1 MDTGLKSGTSST
13 IYILLGIIALLLA
26 GNAYLFLTRDDAKSS
41 LITIR
46 EEKAFLR
53 QELTKLEKELEGVNS
68 LNLELTAEL
77 KLRQTELKEKIA
89 ALREALQ
96 NNKLTALELQEA
108 KAEVAGLRNYVGAH
122 LAEIGSLKKQKSE
135 LLAEN
140 QNLRSAVDVEKQ
152 KNLELASRNV
162 ELSEK
167 ISEAAVLEAERVHIT
182 TFYSRFNNEQEVEDQ
197 TSRASRVNK
206 LRIEFSFHPNQ
217 VAEEGERKVYF
228 RILDPEGN
236 LLEPAQDD
244 IPEFTD
250 LNGDKVRC
258 TAHTT
263 IFYTRSSPVYAVE
276 LRRQT
281 SLAKGN
287 YRVQLFTDGR
297 AIGEGKFSLR

>member
-1 MDTGLKSGTSST
+1 
-13 IYILLGIIALLLA
+13 
-26 GNAYLFLTRDDAKSS
+26 
-41 LITIR
+41 
-46 EEKAFLR
+46 
-53 QELTKLEKELEGVNS
+53 
-68 LNLELTAEL
+68 
-77 KLRQTELKEKIA
+77 
-89 ALREALQ
+89 
-96 NNKLTALELQEA
+96 
-108 KAEVAGLRNYVGAH
+108 
-122 LAEIGSLKKQKSE
+122 
-135 LLAEN
+135 
-140 QNLRSAVDVEKQ
+140 
-152 KNLELASRNV
+152 SRNV

-236 LLEPAQDD
+236 LLEPAMDVSR
-244 IPEFTD
+244 EFTE
-250 LNGDKVRC
+250 LYGDKVRC

-263 IFYTRSSPVYAVE
+263 IFYSRSSPVYAVV
-276 LRRQT
+276 LRLQT